1 MNAVRWLTGRSDR
14 RCRRVAQL
22 AAAAVL
28 VAGCATIAGAAPEG
42 STAGWQIAVAEDSP
56 SSAEVIAP
64 EENSPRA
71 VPEEGASGPQ
81 VAAPENGS
89 SMPPAAPPAENPPA
103 AEAAASADRP
113 SGSQVTPPRLGYVQG
128 EVLFWR
134 PGNGDWEPAQVNLP
148 LAEGD
153 ALATRSGKLEL
164 QVGSETFVRA
174 GGDTQLRLK
183 SNEPGFLQV
192 DVTSGH
198 VSVDVRELRRG
209 DAIDISTANGSAHI
223 AHDGYYRIDVAPG
236 STRVAVHRGGR
247 ATVTAS
253 GGGNAEVAT
262 GDAVDLS
269 ASGDARL
276 TAAAAPPL
284 DDLDTWN
291 YSRDERFLAAPRSY
305 GQAEMYGMDDL
316 DRNGDWRTVETYGR
330 VWVPSSVPAGWAP
343 YSDGR
348 WIWDPLYGYSWVDY
362 APWGWAPYHYGR
374 WVYPGYWAWAP
385 GPYVA
390 APVYSPALVA
400 FFGGPGVSVGIGFPF
415 VSWVA
420 LGWGE
425 PLFPWWGPVG
435 FIGYPCWWGW
445 GGPHWWGGSHW
456 GYWNGN
462 WNGNW
467 GGQHW
472 NGQNWGG
479 QQWTGHNGGPGWHG
493 AQGQQAMNGFRNAM
507 VRGAVVSTP
516 RDQFGSRSAGNVRL
530 SQVNAQQMRHIQ
542 GALPVSAR
550 GVPAGAGGKM
560 SVPSLPAQR
569 AANPVQARA
578 DFSRSAA
585 SFGAAQRAPGATS
598 PGSPAHSAAL
608 DAAHRAGPGAL
619 TAPQQSGP
627 NAAAFHSS
635 GPQRGSAP
643 PPLPSSARNTTSGFG
658 ASPGQARGAAAQRTF
673 SDSFARVHT
682 QPPAMNQFTNARAGG
697 STNMAGAAAHSMS
710 PPPVPRRFASAGN
723 NSWGGSSSFN
733 SHYAGPTSHMSPPSY
748 ASAPSHMS
756 APTHMNVPAPSMA
769 RVSAPAMSHQ
779 SMGHGSMGGAS
790 FGGGHASF
798 GGFGHA
804 GGGIHGGGGGHR

>member
-1 MNAVRWLTGRSDR
+1 MNAVRWLTGRGDR

-22 AAAAVL
+22 AAAVL
-28 VAGCATIAGAAPEG
+28 VAGCATIAAAAPEESVPG
-42 STAGWQIAVAEDSP
+42 AQITATTEDSP

-64 EENSPRA
+64 EENSSSV
-71 VPEEGASGPQ
+71 VPEEISPGPE
-81 VAAPENGS
+81 VAAPENGP
-89 SMPPAAPPAENPPA
+89 SMPPVAPAEENPPA
-103 AEAAASADRP
+103 AEAAASTDHP
-113 SGSQVTPPRLGYVQG
+113 SGPQVTPPRLGYVQG

-174 GGDTQLRLK
+174 GDDTQLRLK

-192 DVTSGH
+192 DITSGH
-198 VSVDVRELRRG
+198 VSIDVREQRRG
-209 DAIDISTANGSAHI
+209 DAIEISTANGSARI
-223 AHDGYYRIDVAPG
+223 THDGYYRIDVAPG

-247 ATVTAS
+247 ATVTPTDGS
-253 GGGNAEVAT
+253 NAEVAT
-262 GDAVDLS
+262 GEAVDLS
-269 ASGDARL
+269 GSGDVRL
-276 TAAAAPPL
+276 TAAAAPKF

-291 YSRDERFLAAPRSY
+291 YSRDEHFLAAPRSY
-305 GQAEMYGMDDL
+305 GQSEMYGLDDL
-316 DRNGDWRTVETYGR
+316 EQNGDWRTVETYGR

-343 YSDGR
+343 YSTGR

-400 FFGGPGVSVGIGFPF
+400 FFGGPGFSVGIGFPF

-456 GYWNGN
+456 NHWNGN
-462 WNGNW
+462 WNG
-467 GGQHW
+467 HW

-479 QQWTGHNGGPGWHG
+479 QQWAGHNGGPGWHG
-493 AQGQQAMNGFRNAM
+493 PQGQQAMNGFRNAS
-507 VRGAVVSTP
+507 VRGAVVSAP
-516 RDQFGSRSAGNVRL
+516 RDQFGNRSLNTVRL

-560 SVPSLPAQR
+560 SAPSLPAQR
-569 AANPVQARA
+569 AANSVQARA
-578 DFSRSAA
+578 DSSRSAS
-585 SFGAAQRAPGATS
+585 SFGAQRAPGAAS
-598 PGSPAHSAAL
+598 LGSPAHSAAL

-619 TAPQQSGP
+619 TAPQRSGP
-627 NAAAFHSS
+627 NAAPFHSS
-635 GPQRGSAP
+635 GPQRAAGP
-643 PPLPSSARNTTSGFG
+643 PPLPSSAHNTSTGFG
-658 ASPGQARGAAAQRTF
+658 ASPGQTRSAPAQRGF
-673 SDSFARVHT
+673 SDSFARLHT
-682 QPPAMNQFTNARAGG
+682 QPPAVNNQFNSARAGG
-697 STNMAGAAAHSMS
+697 SPNTAGAAGRSMS

-723 NSWGGSSSFN
+723 TSWGGSPSFS
-733 SHYAGPTSHMSPPSY
+733 SHYSGATSHMSTPSY
-748 ASAPSHMS
+748 MGAPNHMS

-769 RVSAPAMSHQ
+769 RASAPAMSHQ
-779 SMGHGSMGGAS
+779 SMGGHSSMGGSS

-804 GGGIHGGGGGHR
+804 GGGMHGGGGHR